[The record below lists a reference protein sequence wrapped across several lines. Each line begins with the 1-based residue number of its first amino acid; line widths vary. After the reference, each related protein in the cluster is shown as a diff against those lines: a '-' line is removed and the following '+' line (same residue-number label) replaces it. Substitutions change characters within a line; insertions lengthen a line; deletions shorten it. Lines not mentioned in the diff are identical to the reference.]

1 VSTPATLEPA
11 YAIWGEDRAKVERA
25 VARLVARVAAEG
37 GLPPER
43 FRVAETAPAEVVAA
57 CEALAFAGTRLVI
70 VEGADAWRAD
80 DVAPIVAYL
89 GAPSSST
96 CLALVAEGA
105 PTPKLLA
112 AVRSA
117 GTELRYG
124 PDPAARGRVRG
135 KWFVDHFVAEAA
147 RHGLSVPVALARE
160 VVARVG
166 EDAVALTSEAAKLAA
181 YAGDEPAS
189 RAMLDAVV
197 VRHPEARAYELAD
210 ALVAGDAGRAYAVL
224 ADLASGS
231 DPAAPILV
239 QTTLARQWRA
249 IAAGQALGPE
259 ASADDVGEASGVRG
273 YPAEKARDAA
283 RLLPRGAGARGVARL
298 ARLELDLR
306 VSAFAQLGRSR
317 GDGERLVLE
326 LAARDLI
333 ALSRGGTGLPPAQSA
348 SA

>member
-1 VSTPATLEPA
+1 MSSPLEPA

-25 VARLVARVAAEG
+25 VARLDARVVEDG

-43 FRVAETAPAEVVAA
+43 LRAAETGAAEVVAA
-57 CEALAFAGTRLVI
+57 CESLAFAGTRLVI

-80 DVAPIVAYL
+80 DVGPLVAYL
-89 GAPSSST
+89 AAPTPTT
-96 CLALVAEGA
+96 CLALVADGA
-105 PTPKLLA
+105 PTAKLLA
-112 AVRSA
+112 AVRAA
-117 GTELRYG
+117 GAELRYG
-124 PDPAARGRVRG
+124 PDPAARGRARG
-135 KWFVDHFVAEAA
+135 KWFVDHFVAEAR
-147 RHGLSVPVALARE
+147 RHGLAVPAALARE

-189 RAMLDAVV
+189 REMLDAVV
-197 VRHPEARAYELAD
+197 IRHPEARAYELAD
-210 ALVAGDAGRAYAVL
+210 ALVAGDARRAYAVL
-224 ADLASGS
+224 GDLATGD
-231 DPAAPILV
+231 DPAEPIV
-239 QTTLARQWRA
+239 VHATLARQWRG

-259 ASADDVGEASGVRG
+259 ASADAVGEAGGLRG

-283 RLLPRGAGARGVARL
+283 RLLPPGAGSAGVARL

-326 LAARDLI
+326 LAARDLL
-333 ALSRGGTGLPPAQSA
+333 ALARGEGSEARPQSA